1 MEVGA
6 TSNDSTESLE
16 SVLLEWSINHRG
28 ESYVEKLNVELV
40 LQRLHTIQKKLG
52 AGTSLV
58 KLFKDYLSWL
68 SQPQQ
73 AKNNSIL
80 SALQNAY
87 NSTTKKFNLV
97 YQGVSVTLQEYAWL
111 HAVSKSTMS
120 RLSENT
126 KQGVKNWSVSLS
138 VNFLGRMVEK
148 GYGKQPQRIA

>member
-1 MEVGA
+1 M
-6 TSNDSTESLE
+6 
-16 SVLLEWSINHRG
+16 LLEWSINHRG

-126 KQGVKNWSVSLS
+126 KQGVKNWSVSLRS
-138 VNFLGRMVEK
+138 HGRKGIRQTTPENSLAIAWLKKTKEELGEQIPNR
-148 GYGKQPQRIA
+148 